1 MAAKERPRESENL
14 RKLFIPQFPSPA
26 EPIFL
31 SPCRFPPK
39 AWLRSS
45 LGGAVVYSS
54 GDVDDV
60 K

>member
-14 RKLFIPQFPSPA
+14 KTFHPQSRRTNFPFPLPLFS
-26 EPIFL
+26 
-31 SPCRFPPK
+31 K

-54 GDVDDV
+54 GDVDGV

>member
-14 RKLFIPQFPSPA
+14 KNLFIPSPA
-26 EPIFL
+26 EPFFL
-31 SPCRFPPK
+31 SPCRFPLK
-39 AWLRSS
+39 ARLRSS

-54 GDVDDV
+54 GDVDEV